1 MMTTYQPVPLEKAY
15 LLLNHGPTVM
25 VSSACGDKRNI
36 MSAAWST
43 PLDFAP
49 PKVLVILD
57 KQGYSHELIKASAE
71 FVIMVPSKAMAEQVL
86 QVGSCSGR
94 EVDKFEAFNLSTLPA
109 KTVTAPL
116 IEGCLACLE
125 CKLIPEPHN
134 QDQYDL
140 YIGEVTYA
148 WADPRVFTDGRWHIK
163 EDTLRSI
170 HYQAGGEFF
179 AIGDSFHVPK

>member
-1 MMTTYQPVPLEKAY
+1 MTTYQPVPLDKAY

-25 VSSACGDKRNI
+25 VSSAYSDKRNI

-71 FVIMVPSKAMAEQVL
+71 FVVMVPSKAVAKQVL
-86 QVGSCSGR
+86 QVGSSSGR
-94 EVDKFEAFNLSTLPA
+94 DIDKFKTFNLSTQPA
-109 KTVTAPL
+109 KTVAAPL
-116 IEGCLACLE
+116 LDGCLACLE
-125 CKLIPEPHN
+125 CKLIPEPRN
-134 QDQYDL
+134 QDNYDL

-148 WADPRVFTDGRWHIK
+148 WADPRVFTQGRWHIK
-163 EDTLRSI
+163 EDQLRSI

-179 AIGDSFHVPK
+179 AIGEPFHVTK